1 MWPLPV
7 DWALSAAAILV
18 PLLAAQA
25 TGNFGP
31 PMALLGAGFVIA
43 VFGHIT
49 KIKWLIAAGLVL
61 IAIGAI
67 SLQFTF
73 KTNSHGEAPLPGP
86 AGGAG

>member
-18 PLLAAQA
+18 PPLAAQA

-49 KIKWLIAAGLVL
+49 KIKWLIATGLIL

-73 KTNSHGEAPLPGP
+73 KTNSQGEAPLPGP